1 MKENKISDGLK
12 NSQQLTRQ
20 HTINKVLR
28 AISDLKSENKQVTI
42 TNLVDYTELSRSVF
56 SKPHIREILMEYG
69 YENNC
74 SVNKAGGKKKS
85 KNNVIE
91 AKDVQIEKLRERNA
105 ELERECELLR
115 GRLFLAMQRNC

>member
-1 MKENKISDGLK
+1 MIDKQIPKGLK
-12 NSQQLTRQ
+12 ANQELTRQ

-28 AISDLKSENKQVTI
+28 AISDLKAENKQVTI

-56 SKPHIREILMEYG
+56 SKPHIREILVEYG

-85 KNNVIE
+85 RNSVIE
-91 AKDVQIEKLRERNA
+91 AKDVQIAKLRVQNA

-115 GRLFLAMQRNC
+115 GRLFLVMQK